1 MNHSQQTHKINKSIK
16 AAVAISW
23 YGFLSRVF
31 FIMMTAKWITF
42 YFEKA
47 LRQFQLNA
55 YPVPLLGAALQG

>member
-47 LRQFQLNA
+47 LRQFQLGVCLA
-55 YPVPLLGAALQG
+55 PLPGVALQG